1 MKERLPLSCKKPL
14 FPRSPSTADL
24 NRIEWQIEPNS
35 SLTSVGVLTDCPNCS
50 IKAKN
55 YLVVA
60 RKYHTVSEL
69 RKIWILVMVQL
80 VEIFLCAVLAI
91 ISLTF
96 SVFLI
101 HLKVSIVLLFRR
113 HKPNCA
119 HGSFEWPSDD
129 SLTTK
134 CSGLKYHLENGPL
147 KFFFES
153 MNYLFLFKSLLF

>member
-1 MKERLPLSCKKPL
+1 
-14 FPRSPSTADL
+14 
-24 NRIEWQIEPNS
+24 
-35 SLTSVGVLTDCPNCS
+35 
-50 IKAKN
+50 
-55 YLVVA
+55 
-60 RKYHTVSEL
+60 
-69 RKIWILVMVQL
+69 MVQL

-91 ISLTF
+91 ISLIF

-101 HLKVSIVLLFRR
+101 HLNVSIELLFRR

-134 CSGLKYHLENGPL
+134 CSGLKCHLENGPL

-153 MNYLFLFKSLLF
+153 MHYLFLFLISFILSNYITSVQLSFPNVLLKMSQYCKLGGVISAQCQ